1 MKHPFLK
8 RLISLLE
15 KEVCHEEAPKDPY
28 PMQFFKP
35 FQIDKKSLF
44 PHEKPSNIAA
54 KCLKVQ
60 ETVLSEGV
68 SVKGELHFD
77 KQLRINGTFEGS
89 LKTEGKV
96 IIGSKGV
103 IKGNIHLDE
112 AEIHGKVIGDI
123 TVTRLTVG
131 PTAEILGNI
140 YTEFLDFQKGA
151 KFIGLLHVD
160 PGLSSQEAPL
170 FEEDIVLQNSG

>member
-8 RLISLLE
+8 KLISLLE
-15 KEVCHEEAPKDPY
+15 REVCHEELPKESY
-28 PMQFFKP
+28 PMNFFKP

-44 PHEKPSNIAA
+44 HEKPSHVAA
-54 KCLKVQ
+54 KCLKSQ

-77 KQLRINGTFEGS
+77 KQLRINGSFEGS
-89 LKTEGKV
+89 LHAQGKV
-96 IIGSKGV
+96 IVGPNGL
-103 IKGNIHLDE
+103 IKGNINLDE

-123 TVTRLTVG
+123 TVTKLIVG

-140 YTEFLDFQKGA
+140 YTQILDFQGGA
-151 KFIGLLHVD
+151 KFTGHLQID
-160 PGLSSQEAPL
+160 PAVSSNNTSI
-170 FEEDIVLQNSG
+170 FEEDSVLQNSG